1 MKGKVSFFNV
11 QRGFGKILDSKLM
24 EHFVH
29 FSEVQGNFK
38 ALFEGEEVEFQIK
51 ETKKGSNAIN
61 VKRHEERISGKI
73 KSYQM
78 SDGWGFIESDGKEF
92 WFHHSQ
98 VKGQFGFKRIREDFL
113 VEMTPT
119 KDGTRLNASN
129 IVCIDTRNALDKF
142 AYLGNWE
149 EAIQELKDLAQPEE
163 WDYLDEKTGGHPVLD
178 SYVHQTFIQLKK
190 EDKIEYAEQNGVAS
204 FAAFNT
210 GLVTIKQ
217 EEIFAYFEINRPPS
231 PTYS

>member
-11 QRGFGKILDSKLM
+11 QRGFGKILDSKLI

-51 ETKKGSNAIN
+51 ETRKGSNAIN

-78 SDGWGFIESDGKEF
+78 SEGWGFIESDGKEY

-119 KDGTRLNASN
+119 NDGTRLNASN
-129 IVCIDTRNALDKF
+129 IVCIDTRNALDKV

-149 EAIQELKDLAQPEE
+149 EAIQELKDLAHPEE
-163 WDYLDEKTGGHPVLD
+163 WDYLDEK
-178 SYVHQTFIQLKK
+178 
-190 EDKIEYAEQNGVAS
+190 
-204 FAAFNT
+204 
-210 GLVTIKQ
+210 
-217 EEIFAYFEINRPPS
+217 
-231 PTYS
+231 